1 MSWFLKGNI
10 AFLTSITSHLSYTF
24 LIFKF
29 SLLFHFFLMMRGQE
43 RIYDEYLKNKYKKQK
58 CEKEGELKAE
68 LDKYLDEDTEEDFEN
83 FDILSLWKF
92 NSLRFSTM
100 EKIARDVLA
109 IPISTVASESVFS
122 TSGRVLDPFRSSLTP
137 KVVESLICAQDWL
150 HSSSIPNIEEALEDL
165 EQLEGGNLFTNYII
179 L

>member
-10 AFLTSITSHLSYTF
+10 AFLTSNTSHLSYTF

-58 CEKEGELKAE
+58 CEKEGELKAK

-83 FDILSLWKF
+83 FDILSWWKF
-92 NSLRFSTM
+92 NSLRFPTIA
-100 EKIARDVLA
+100 KIARDVLA
-109 IPISTVASESVFS
+109 IPIST
-122 TSGRVLDPFRSSLTP
+122 P
-137 KVVESLICAQDWL
+137 KDVESLTCAQDWL
-150 HSSSIPNIEEALEDL
+150 HSSPIPNVEKALEDL
-165 EQLEGGNLFTNYII
+165 EQLEEGNLFTNYII